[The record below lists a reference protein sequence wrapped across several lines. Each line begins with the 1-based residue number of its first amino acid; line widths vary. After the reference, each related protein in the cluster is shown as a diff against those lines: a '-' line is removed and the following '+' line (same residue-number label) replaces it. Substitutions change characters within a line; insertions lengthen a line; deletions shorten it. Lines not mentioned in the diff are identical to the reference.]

1 MARAKKPKETVIQD
15 EGPKKFT
22 ISYRDY
28 QNQVWTKLI
37 NKLWVI
43 EWQRESINS
52 VWPLYRCLESI
63 YIHFEKWTELRT
75 KLGEKYGELMDD
87 GNWKIPD
94 ENQDKLNDEL
104 EKVNDVLVELDIERV
119 LGNVLLKLK
128 EFPNLSMEELRESHR
143 IINWDN

>member
-75 KLGEKYGELMDD
+75 KLGLTGTLIQ
-87 GNWKIPD
+87 N
-94 ENQDKLNDEL
+94 NNLNSALLASSDSGTNFLVDLPPSFLSIEQSNL
-104 EKVNDVLVELDIERV
+104 EDVR
-119 LGNVLLKLK
+119 GQT
-128 EFPNLSMEELRESHR
+128 
-143 IINWDN
+143 